1 MIYIYI
7 TGYINIYQVKYIKIE
22 REETMKK
29 LFTLLTAGIF
39 ALSAVGCGTSEAT
52 SSDEAIAAESE
63 TNADEALKLL
73 FYTPGTLGDMGIIDQ
88 AWRASQAVEEKYGM
102 ELTVV
107 ENGSVKDTLTTAF
120 VDAMELGDYD
130 IAIAGASYVVDVIK
144 ERSDSGEWADTTFIL
159 YDTSPLTEIDDYDNI
174 IGLGFKQNE
183 CSFLAAVYQCMMT
196 KTGRIGELAGADNP
210 IQNDFMT
217 GWITGVKWYN
227 DNYDADIEYNV
238 AYRGAATL
246 DATYE
251 TANTLYNAGCDIV
264 YNVAGSATLATCQ
277 ACEEHGGWE
286 NGYGLLG
293 VDLDQYTFYKNSEA
307 DAMGYENILTS
318 GLKNVEDMIQW
329 AADEYMEGT
338 LVGGNYALGIA
349 DGAVTLSYNERYYEV
364 TPEDVQAAM
373 EEIEEKIINGEI
385 VVPRYFDFE
394 GGFDE
399 FAAYRDDPDA
409 RI

>member
-1 MIYIYI
+1 MIY
-7 TGYINIYQVKYIKIE
+7 QLKKE
-22 REETMKK
+22 REIRMKK
-29 LFTLLTAGIF
+29 LTALLMA
-39 ALSAVGCGTSEAT
+39 AVLAIGLAACGDGGKGAENSDGPI
-52 SSDEAIAAESE
+52 SDES
-63 TNADEALKLL
+63 KRLL

-88 AWRASQAVEEKYGM
+88 AWRASQAVAEEYSM

-107 ENGSVKDTLTTAF
+107 ENGSVRDTLTTAF
-120 VDAMELGDYD
+120 IDAMELGDYD
-130 IAIAGASYVVDVIK
+130 LVIAGASYVVDAIK
-144 ERSDSGEWADTTFIL
+144 ERSSSGEWADTTFIL
-159 YDTSPLTEIDDYDNI
+159 YDCSPLTDIEGYDNI

-183 CSFLAAVYQCMMT
+183 CSFMAAVYQCLMT
-196 KTGRIGELAGADNP
+196 KVGMVGELAGADNP

-227 DNYDADIEYNV
+227 DNYDADIQYRV

-251 TANTLYNAGCDIV
+251 TANTLYNAGCDII

-286 NGYGLLG
+286 KGLGLVG
-293 VDLDQYTFYKNSEA
+293 VDLDQYTFYKNSQA

-318 GLKNVEDMIQW
+318 GLKNVEAMIQRM
-329 AADEYMEGT
+329 AGQYMEGT
-338 LVGGNYALGIA
+338 LKGGNYALGLA
-349 DGAVTLSYNERYYEV
+349 DGAVSLSYNDRFYEV
-364 TPEDVQAAM
+364 TPEEVQKAIK
-373 EEIEEKIINGEI
+373 EIEAKIVNGEI
-385 VVPRYFDFE
+385 KVPRYFDFE

-399 FAAYRDDPDA
+399 FTAYRDDPDA